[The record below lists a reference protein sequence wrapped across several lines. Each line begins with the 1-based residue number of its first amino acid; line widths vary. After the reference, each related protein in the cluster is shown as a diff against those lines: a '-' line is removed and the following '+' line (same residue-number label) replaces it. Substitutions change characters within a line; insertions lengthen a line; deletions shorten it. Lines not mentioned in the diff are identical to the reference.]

1 MILNFKSV
9 LDINLGKD
17 YIMSVYTEL
26 GKALGSLLVGGF
38 VGSASNDFY
47 QSYKADCVNNH
58 HTPLLEKIIGA
69 IASGIY
75 FNVEMIVSLFRFLVW
90 IGAISLVSV
99 VNLTKYIFS
108 FVQKKSLK

>member
-1 MILNFKSV
+1 
-9 LDINLGKD
+9 
-17 YIMSVYTEL
+17 MSAYVEL

-47 QSYKADCVNNH
+47 QSYKADCDNH
-58 HTPLLEKIIGA
+58 HYTPILDRIIGA

-90 IGAISLVSV
+90 SGAISLVSV
-99 VNLTKYIFS
+99 VNLTKYLVS
-108 FVQKKSLK
+108 FVQKKSVK